1 MDSSNWRESLYN
13 NSNFDQNVPYSL
25 SLIENKLQLVQSD
38 LEHFNPF
45 YILSPI
51 YEFTKFFASISS
63 GLSMGFKDIT
73 SKVELMRVIL
83 KQHPEI
89 ENIQDLIEKEIKL
102 NIHKLNGGNNSKM
115 GHGSGDYKDY
125 TSGARTFLRLLW
137 FMEYLI
143 HIFKQL
149 SNDEQGSMKEILRKA
164 YNEVLAPRHTWLV
177 RQAVGIALTFSGG
190 SKREVLKIIFGY
202 DDFTV
207 EAKSKIVE
215 ITNNLEKVWKAGTEF
230 YKSKN
235 IMQLP

>member
-1 MDSSNWRESLYN
+1 MDSSNWRDNLYD

-25 SLIENKLQLVQSD
+25 SLIESKLQLVQSD

-73 SKVELMRVIL
+73 SKVELMRVIM

-102 NIHKLNGGNNSKM
+102 NIHKLNGDNNSKM
-115 GHGSGDYKDY
+115 GHGSGNYKDY

-149 SNDEQGSMKEILRKA
+149 SNEEPGSLKDILKKA
-164 YNEVLAPRHTWLV
+164 YDEVLAPRHKWLV

-202 DDFTV
+202 DDFTE
-207 EAKSKIVE
+207 EAKNKIVE
-215 ITNNLEKVWKAGTEF
+215 VTNNLEKVWIAGTNF